1 MTKTALLYGG
11 SLYDLA
17 AEENLEEKLL
27 EESSQIRKLFWENP
41 EYVRLLSEPS
51 VAIKERLDMIEEAFG
66 ESADRYLVNFLK
78 LLCERGLLGEFGG
91 CCEAFARR
99 FNADR
104 GIAEAL
110 VTRPSVPA
118 FSLGL
123 VSAASPTAQVAG
135 ANAYQWSMEK
145 YKAEVKKQKDEESW
159 DELEKSIVANIA
171 DEVSVR
177 IIGANVEIIVTK
189 AF

>member
-78 LLCERGLLGEFGG
+78 LLCERG
-91 CCEAFARR
+91 
-99 FNADR
+99 
-104 GIAEAL
+104 
-110 VTRPSVPA
+110 
-118 FSLGL
+118 
-123 VSAASPTAQVAG
+123 
-135 ANAYQWSMEK
+135 
-145 YKAEVKKQKDEESW
+145 
-159 DELEKSIVANIA
+159 
-171 DEVSVR
+171 
-177 IIGANVEIIVTK
+177 
-189 AF
+189 